1 MEDFLEKAIIVAVNL
16 QHDEHFEYG
25 LEELHNLAEALN
37 VEVVGEVTQNLERV
51 TNSHYVGTG
60 KVEEIKNFYEEA
72 GANLVIFN
80 DELSPS
86 QIRNLERDL
95 ECKVIDRTMLILD
108 IFARRAKSNEAQM
121 QVELAQ
127 LQYMLPRLVGLRAS
141 LSRQGGGTGGGFKN
155 RGAGET
161 KLELD
166 RRKIEDQIAKLKREL
181 EQVKYQRE
189 TQRKQRKKNAIPVV
203 SLVGYTNAG
212 KSTIMNQLLHK
223 VGQTDSKQVFEK
235 DMLFA
240 TLETSVRQIKLPD
253 QKEFLLT
260 DTVGFVSKLPHH
272 LVKAFRST
280 LEEAR
285 DASLLLHVV
294 DVSNAEH
301 RYMMDVTNETLL
313 AVGVEDVPTIYVYN
327 KSDLADMKYPYVS
340 GENIWISAK
349 EGAGLDELL
358 GMIKKHIFSDYI
370 VCNMLIPFDRGD
382 LVSYLNEHASVESTT
397 YEEEGTLVKV
407 ELKKSDYDRLQQ
419 FVFVQE

>member
-86 QIRNLERDL
+86 QIRNLESDL